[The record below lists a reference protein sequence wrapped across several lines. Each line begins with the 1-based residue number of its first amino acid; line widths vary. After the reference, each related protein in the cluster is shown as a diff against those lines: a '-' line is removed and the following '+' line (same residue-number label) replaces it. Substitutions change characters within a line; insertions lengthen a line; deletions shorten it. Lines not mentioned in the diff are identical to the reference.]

1 MDGDATDLKAALAG
15 DEKACARLYD
25 RHAPVVLSLC
35 RRQTWSL
42 EEAEDATLE
51 TFLRAFSRL
60 HKVESPEK
68 FGAWMYE
75 IASRVC
81 RERSR
86 AERRRRRH
94 QMNAAEQHMQD
105 QTPAPTPTE
114 TAERREQL
122 ERLTAALEALPNDQ
136 RLAIHVYYLD
146 AEGGTGAASTL
157 GLSHSALY
165 KLLAKAR
172 EQLARILRE
181 APLV

>member
-1 MDGDATDLKAALAG
+1 MSDDAADLKAALAG
-15 DEKACARLYD
+15 DEEAFARLYD

-68 FGAWMYE
+68 FGPWTYE
-75 IASRVC
+75 IARRVC
-81 RERSR
+81 HERSR

-94 QMNAAEQHMQD
+94 EMTAAEQHMQD
-105 QTPAPTPTE
+105 QTSAPTPAE
-114 TAERREQL
+114 TAERSEQL
-122 ERLTAALEALPNDQ
+122 ERLTAALEALPDDQ
-136 RLAIHVYYLD
+136 RLAIHMYYLD
-146 AEGGTGAASTL
+146 AEGGAGAAIAL

-172 EQLARILRE
+172 ERLAGILRE
-181 APLV
+181 EPSA